1 MIDPVNIRGEFP
13 IFINNPDLIYFDNA
27 ATTQKPAMVIDGIK
41 DYYENH
47 NSNIHRGI
55 YDLAASTTKKYEVV
69 RQKVADFIGAPNE
82 QSIVYTTG
90 TTAGINLVASS
101 FLSHQLQAG
110 DEILISAMEHHANLI
125 PWQML
130 CEAKGAILKVIPIN
144 QDGTI
149 EKPLYKALLS
159 PKTKMVALVHVS
171 NSLGTINPIAE
182 MIEIAHDHGIPVLI
196 DGAQSVAHYEIDV
209 KALDVDFFVFSGHKI
224 FGPTGVGILYG
235 KEEHLKKMHPINF
248 GGDMIKNVT
257 FKKTS
262 FLDGP
267 QKFEAGTT
275 NIAGIIG
282 LGYAIDYLNQFDK
295 KEIQKYLKHLR
306 TYAVNKMLEINGL
319 RIIGSINNGNN
330 STDQAG
336 SIISF
341 VMDGIH
347 PHDIATILGVE
358 KIAVRAGNHCTQ
370 PLMDFLELPG
380 TTRASFT
387 IYNTPFE
394 IDKMIDALK
403 GIQQF
408 FN

>member
-1 MIDPVNIRGEFP
+1 MIDPVNIRGDFP

-27 ATTQKPAMVIDGIK
+27 ATTQKPALVINGLK

-55 YDLAASTTKKYEVV
+55 YDLAASTTKKYESV
-69 RQKVADFIGAPNE
+69 RKKVADFIGAPSE
-82 QSIVYTTG
+82 QSIVYTSG
-90 TTAGINLVASS
+90 TTAGINLVVRS
-101 FLSHQLQAG
+101 FLSNRLEPD
-110 DEILISAMEHHANLI
+110 DEVLISAMEHHANLI

-130 CEAKGAILKVIPIN
+130 CDSKGAHLKVIPIN

-149 EKPLYKALLS
+149 EKRSYKALLS

-209 KALDVDFFVFSGHKI
+209 KALDADFFVFSGHKI

-235 KEEHLKKMHPINF
+235 KEQYLNEMQPMNF
-248 GGDMIKNVT
+248 GGDIIKNVT
-257 FKKTS
+257 FEKSS

-282 LGYAIDYLNQFDK
+282 LGYAIDYLNTFNK
-295 KEIQKYLKHLR
+295 KDIQKYLKHLR
-306 TYAVNKMLEINGL
+306 TYAVNKMLEIKGL

-330 STDQAG
+330 SIDQAG

-341 VMDGIH
+341 IMDGIH
-347 PHDIATILGVE
+347 PHDVATILGVE

-408 FN
+408 FK